1 MDAGSHMK
9 LPLFGKETGLD
20 MCAFI
25 LKQIKRHFVFTN
37 VKDLVIKFIV
47 FEKENSVHCGINNIR
62 CRIWQQ
68 HNAAKGD

>member
-47 FEKENSVHCGINNIR
+47 NIR